1 MSAPFPPAAPPWN
14 GDPTLLAEYAAGRL
28 NLAPADPDR
37 PWLAQLADA
46 VVELI
51 GAYIDGGPEGPVDA
65 SGNVKP
71 SITTA
76 SVLALVDAYRR
87 KDATFGIVGAWSPD
101 GVALRVSRDWL
112 DGVKAALQPH
122 RVAFGVA

>member
-1 MSAPFPPAAPPWN
+1 MTSFPPAAPPWD
-14 GDPTLLAEYAAGRL
+14 GDPTKLVEFARVRLGLAA
-28 NLAPADPDR
+28 NDPDM

-46 VVELI
+46 VIELI
-51 GAYIDGGPEGPVDA
+51 TSYIDPPAGAVAPATVP
-65 SGNVKP
+65 P
-71 SITTA
+71 SVTTA
-76 SVLALVDAYRR
+76 SVLALIDAYRR

-122 RVAFGVA
+122 RVRFGVA